1 MTAVKLILDKK
12 REGHA
17 LGSAEIRQ
25 FIEGFTRGEIP
36 DYQMSALAMAICCR
50 GMTVR
55 ETADLT
61 DAMMRSGE
69 VLEWQEVVSTPTA
82 DKHSTGGVGDKLSLV
97 IQPLAAAC
105 GLAVPSLTGRG
116 LGITGGTAD
125 KLETIPGYNAS
136 LSLDDFRRVVSEVGV
151 SMTVQTEEITPADKK
166 LYALRDVTGTVASI
180 PLITASILSKKLA
193 EGAQT
198 LVFDVKCGKGAFMKT
213 REEAQL
219 LAQSLVSG
227 AKAAGRKASALV
239 TLMDAPLGFAVG
251 NACEVEEA
259 LTLLS
264 PNGVFA
270 ALEPIRELCIELAA
284 EMVSLSLDKP
294 IDEARELCRAKLLD
308 GSALEKFKQMVVAQ
322 GGDLDAF
329 SRVLSRPVF
338 KYRIQAMRSGY
349 VSAID
354 AERTGRVA
362 LALGAGRE
370 KTTDRIDPLA
380 GVRLSVSVGDKVSV
394 GSPLATLEKSTDPD
408 GLEKAA
414 AEMFKAF
421 VISQEKPQDIA
432 LVLERID

>member
-1 MTAVKLILDKK
+1 
-12 REGHA
+12 
-17 LGSAEIRQ
+17 
-25 FIEGFTRGEIP
+25 
-36 DYQMSALAMAICCR
+36 
-50 GMTVR
+50 
-55 ETADLT
+55 
-61 DAMMRSGE
+61 
-69 VLEWQEVVSTPTA
+69 
-82 DKHSTGGVGDKLSLV
+82 
-97 IQPLAAAC
+97 
-105 GLAVPSLTGRG
+105 
-116 LGITGGTAD
+116 
-125 KLETIPGYNAS
+125 
-136 LSLDDFRRVVSEVGV
+136 
-151 SMTVQTEEITPADKK
+151 
-166 LYALRDVTGTVASI
+166 
-180 PLITASILSKKLA
+180 
-193 EGAQT
+193 
-198 LVFDVKCGKGAFMKT
+198 
-213 REEAQL
+213 
-219 LAQSLVSG
+219 
-227 AKAAGRKASALV
+227 
-239 TLMDAPLGFAVG
+239 
-251 NACEVEEA
+251 
-259 LTLLS
+259 
-264 PNGVFA
+264 
-270 ALEPIRELCIELAA
+270 
-284 EMVSLSLDKP
+284 MVSLSLDKP